1 MVVTASTCRTET
13 VFDYSWKHVVCA
25 YWNRY
30 PNPSRWVACLQ
41 WIIRLGTLTYQ
52 FPIPSQRST
61 HVLTEDT
68 IKREVRDG
76 KLYSRRLLSKT
87 NPVPKW
93 GARFYNNVP
102 VKIVEDSVLDPVKKT
117 FTTFTR
123 NLGMKKI
130 MVSAQRADFG
140 TQGDTYQQKLNH
152 MPAHPLSL
160 QKVDEIVIYTEQTD
174 GRTLAVRRAYI
185 SSQVFGF
192 SRAIRAFGIERFKVN
207 GNKASNG
214 FNYVLRRMFPQHQL
228 AATATVTTATGTG
241 SATTT
246 PQAATTAAHYGDMT
260 VAATQSHSSKTDA
273 LKKTAKIGYEF
284 CKAHAS
290 KIAQIF
296 SVRNWD

>member
-1 MVVTASTCRTET
+1 MVLTASTCRTET
-13 VFDYSWKHVVCA
+13 VFDYSWKHVVSA

-30 PNPSRWVACLQ
+30 PNPS
-41 WIIRLGTLTYQ
+41 
-52 FPIPSQRST
+52 SS

-68 IKREVRDG
+68 IRREVRDG

-130 MVSAQRADFG
+130 M
-140 TQGDTYQQKLNH
+140 
-152 MPAHPLSL
+152 
-160 QKVDEIVIYTEQTD
+160 KVDEIVVYSEQRD
-174 GRTLAVRRAYI
+174 GRTLAVRRAFI

-192 SRAIRAFGIERFKVN
+192 SRAIRAFGIERFKLN
-207 GNKASNG
+207 GNKASSG

-228 AATATVTTATGTG
+228 QAAASTVNPQQNTADVAL
-241 SATTT
+241 ATTT
-246 PQAATTAAHYGDMT
+246 N
-260 VAATQSHSSKTDA
+260 HSSSSKSES
-273 LKKTAKIGYEF
+273 LKRTAKVGYEF
-284 CKAHAS
+284 CKSHAS
-290 KIAQIF
+290 KIAQLF
-296 SVRNWD
+296 SVRN

>member
-52 FPIPSQRST
+52 LPIPPPHRST

-152 MPAHPLSL
+152 MPAHYLCRKSMKLWFIQSKPMDVHWPCDERISARRSL
-160 QKVDEIVIYTEQTD
+160 DSRVPFVLLVSNALRWTATKHRMALTTCCDACSHSISWQQRRQWRRQRGRGQRQRPHRQRLQQHIMATWRWRQHKAIVVK
-174 GRTLAVRRAYI
+174 RTHWKRQRKLAT
-185 SSQVFGF
+185 SS
-192 SRAIRAFGIERFKVN
+192 A
-207 GNKASNG
+207 
-214 FNYVLRRMFPQHQL
+214 RRML
-228 AATATVTTATGTG
+228 A
-241 SATTT
+241 
-246 PQAATTAAHYGDMT
+246 
-260 VAATQSHSSKTDA
+260 K
-273 LKKTAKIGYEF
+273 
-284 CKAHAS
+284 
-290 KIAQIF
+290 
-296 SVRNWD
+296 

>member
-13 VFDYSWKHVVCA
+13 VFDYSWKHVVSA

-30 PNPSRWVACLQ
+30 PNPS
-41 WIIRLGTLTYQ
+41 
-52 FPIPSQRST
+52 ST

-130 MVSAQRADFG
+130 M
-140 TQGDTYQQKLNH
+140 
-152 MPAHPLSL
+152 
-160 QKVDEIVIYTEQTD
+160 KVDEIVVYSEQKD

-192 SRAIRAFGIERFKVN
+192 SRAIRAFGIERFKAN
-207 GNKASNG
+207 GNKASSG
-214 FNYVLRRMFPQHQL
+214 FNYVLRRMFPQHQM
-228 AATATVTTATGTG
+228 AATSTPTTTSQQSTQPAVTT
-241 SATTT
+241 SAST
-246 PQAATTAAHYGDMT
+246 QYGDMA
-260 VAATQSHSSKTDA
+260 VAVNHSSTNSNSSCSKTEA
-273 LKKTAKIGYEF
+273 LKRTAKIGYEF
-284 CKAHAS
+284 CKCHAS
-290 KIAQIF
+290 KITQLF
-296 SVRNWD
+296 SVRN

>member
-52 FPIPSQRST
+52 LPIPPPHRST

-140 TQGDTYQQKLNH
+140 TQGDTYKQKLNH
-152 MPAHPLSL
+152 MPPIIFAESRWNCDLYRANRWTYIGRATSVYQLAGLWILTCHSCFW
-160 QKVDEIVIYTEQTD
+160 Y
-174 GRTLAVRRAYI
+174 RTL
-185 SSQVFGF
+185 
-192 SRAIRAFGIERFKVN
+192 
-207 GNKASNG
+207 
-214 FNYVLRRMFPQHQL
+214 
-228 AATATVTTATGTG
+228 
-241 SATTT
+241 
-246 PQAATTAAHYGDMT
+246 
-260 VAATQSHSSKTDA
+260 
-273 LKKTAKIGYEF
+273 
-284 CKAHAS
+284 
-290 KIAQIF
+290 
-296 SVRNWD
+296 

>member
-1 MVVTASTCRTET
+1 MVVAASTCRTET
-13 VFDYSWKHVVCA
+13 VFDYSWMNVVMA

-30 PNPSRWVACLQ
+30 PNPS
-41 WIIRLGTLTYQ
+41 
-52 FPIPSQRST
+52 SS

-68 IKREVRDG
+68 IQREVRDG

-130 MVSAQRADFG
+130 M
-140 TQGDTYQQKLNH
+140 
-152 MPAHPLSL
+152 
-160 QKVDEIVIYTEQTD
+160 KVDEIVIYSEQKD
-174 GRTLAVRRAYI
+174 GSTLAVRRAYI

-192 SRAIRAFGIERFKVN
+192 SRAIRAFGIERFKAN
-207 GNKASNG
+207 GNKASSG
-214 FNYVLRRMFPQHQL
+214 FNHVLRRMFPHSQIALHHQAAITT
-228 AATATVTTATGTG
+228 AATASELAVG
-241 SATTT
+241 SGSSTS
-246 PQAATTAAHYGDMT
+246 PSGNHNNNLKSAAK
-260 VAATQSHSSKTDA
+260 V
-273 LKKTAKIGYEF
+273 GYEF
-284 CKAHAS
+284 FKSHAS

-296 SVRNWD
+296 SVRN